1 DFFFID
7 VVDLAMVH
15 LIVTYDVLK
24 VSTVTGQDQSDGS
37 RSAYGNHLGVPEL
50 VNRIGELQQEIRE
63 VAKGMY

>member
-1 DFFFID
+1 MAKLYG
-7 VVDLAMVH
+7 DLGRMGG
-15 LIVTYDVLK
+15 LLK
-24 VSTVTGQDQSDGS
+24 MWLSDGS